1 MADGRKLNFK
11 MKIKLLL
18 LAGLLVS
25 ARALRADG
33 LPADPDGAQLLQ
45 AAQRL
50 VAAYHAGQPPAT
62 NRLRVVYFVPAD
74 GEPLPHYAERLERV
88 LADVSDF
95 YRDGFRRFGLAS
107 DGLPLE
113 RPDGKLWLHLVR
125 GKLPASQYHY
135 ESGDETAAEIQDAL
149 KGTLDTQREHLLVF
163 YALCRQT
170 NGGRYVFNAP
180 YYGGGS
186 QQNGWCHAAD
196 CELLDPQLLLETNRS
211 IVYTEHYYPRM
222 EQTLAQFNSYY
233 LGGVAHEL
241 GHCLSL
247 PHDDGGVAEQPFGVS
262 LMGGGNATYRQEVWG
277 GGPPTYLGRA
287 SVLKLLSQPLF
298 TGSNRGR
305 RDDVKWLCDALTF
318 SASNGVVQ
326 VAGAITDAIPAYAV
340 IAYVWKDK
348 GDDHESRTFCGL
360 VKDGRFVLA
369 LDGIETNRAQRYRL
383 LLSKLHVNGAAA
395 TEGFPL
401 TYLASGPEVAALNAE
416 WLVDRA
422 ERAVMTAR
430 PEARDFVSD
439 AVIGAA
445 PTPDGAR
452 KLRALRAVLEPAA
465 PFDLSSVAGD
475 SALLSDAAWSDAKV
489 GWGEVARNHFWFD
502 AHIQNGVLFR
512 LNGQFF
518 DKGLYAHSSARYVFP
533 LDGKWKTFTAKI
545 GLQDGAADQGS
556 AIFTVRGDGRELY
569 RSPMLRAGQVAKVKV
584 AVTQVK
590 TLELV
595 TEGGEGHNHNSW
607 AVWAEPKVER
617 ETKPKLK
624 F

>member
-1 MADGRKLNFK
+1 
-11 MKIKLLL
+11 MKIRVLL
-18 LAGLLVS
+18 LAWSLVS
-25 ARALRADG
+25 ASALRADG
-33 LPADPDGAQLLQ
+33 VAADPDGATLLQ
-45 AAQRL
+45 PAQRM
-50 VAAYHAGQPPAT
+50 VAAYLAGQPPAT
-62 NRLRVVYFVPAD
+62 NRLRVVYFVPQD
-74 GEPLPHYAERLERV
+74 GEPLAHYAERLERV
-88 LADVSDF
+88 MADVSDF
-95 YRDGFRRFGLAS
+95 YRDGFQRFGLAS
-107 DGLPLE
+107 AGLPLE
-113 RPDGKLWLHLVR
+113 RQDGKLLIHLVR

-135 ESGDETAAEIQDAL
+135 ESGDETAREIHDAL
-149 KGTLDTQREHLLVF
+149 KGTLDTEREHLLVF

-196 CELLDPQLLLETNRS
+196 CELLDPRRLHETNRS
-211 IVYTEHYYPRM
+211 IVYTEHYYPRL
-222 EQTLAQFNSYY
+222 EQTVAQFNSFY

-262 LMGGGNATYRQEVWG
+262 LMGGGNTTYRQEVWG

-287 SVLKLLSQPLF
+287 SALKLLSQPLF

-305 RDDVKWLCDALTF
+305 WDDVKWQCDALTF
-318 SASNGVVQ
+318 SAPHGVVQ
-326 VAGAITDAIPAYAV
+326 VEGAITDAIPAYAV
-340 IAYVWKDK
+340 IAYVWGDK
-348 GDDHESRTFCGL
+348 ADDHGARTFCCM
-360 VKDGRFVLA
+360 VKDGRFA
-369 LDGIETNRAQRYRL
+369 LDLAGIKTNRWRQFHL

-395 TEGFPL
+395 TESFPL
-401 TYLASGPEVAALNAE
+401 AYTASGPDVAALNAE

-422 ERAVMTAR
+422 ERAVMAAH

-439 AVIGAA
+439 VVIGAA

-452 KLRALRAVLEPAA
+452 KLRALRAVLAPAA
-465 PFDLSSVAGD
+465 PFDLKTVAGD
-475 SALLSDAAWSDAKV
+475 SAFLSDAAWTEAAV
-489 GWGEVARNHFWFD
+489 GWGQVARNHFWFD
-502 AHIQNGVLFR
+502 PHIQNGVLFR
-512 LNGQFF
+512 LAGQFF

-533 LDGKWKTFTAKI
+533 LAGKWRTFTASI

-569 RSPMLRAGQVAKVKV
+569 RSRRLRAGQMAEVKV
-584 AVTQVK
+584 DILQVK
-590 TLELV
+590 ELELL

-617 ETKPKLK
+617 
-624 F
+624 